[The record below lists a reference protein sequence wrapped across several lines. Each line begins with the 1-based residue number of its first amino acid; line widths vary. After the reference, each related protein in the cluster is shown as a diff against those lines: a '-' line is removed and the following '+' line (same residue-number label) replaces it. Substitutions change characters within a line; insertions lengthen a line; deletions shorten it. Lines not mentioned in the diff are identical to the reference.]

1 MRDSLTALADLA
13 DDAPLSDWLDRARQ
27 AQRDARLDEGLQL
40 ADRIWTRAEAEGYI
54 VEQAEAGK
62 LRSYFLLRQGDLAG
76 MLAAGQRALHLL
88 RPLGPSVSLCEL
100 LRWMSLAACELGDY
114 EQGLACA
121 HECLRQAADLGDARL
136 RAVALN
142 GLGACFERM
151 GDPWQAERLMGEAAS
166 LVRDSATPFERV
178 VTLTNQCTV
187 ALGAYHLQRDADTP
201 EPAARTLERALELA
215 RQARPFS
222 LELGDLYGIALTASN
237 FGEVLLLMGRLEEA
251 EPLLQ
256 ESLDHS
262 TRAGFRLLAWRV
274 RCTLAELLLMRG
286 EAAEAWQRLQDLMA
300 ELAAATASAER
311 RAAFEP
317 PMAAGPASAAAP
329 TPSNVAAP
337 SALSAPTALSALPGL
352 DHLPPHLHLRL
363 HQAAYRAAKALGLID
378 PALAHLEAA
387 RGIER
392 RRGVLQLMAQSQYF
406 VSRLEAEIQVD
417 GGACADRD
425 PATFRDPLTGLGNRR
440 CLETRLPPLL
450 RAAEQDERPLTVAL
464 IDADGLEQ
472 INERHGRDIG
482 DRVLQEL
489 AQLLRENTR
498 TSDLTLR
505 WSGEEFLIV
514 FPDTIADRGFEVCE
528 RIRAS
533 VSVHPWQRLS
543 AGLDVT
549 LSMGLASAPPYATD
563 LLVARATQAVQRAK
577 HLGRNR
583 VALA

>member
-1 MRDSLTALADLA
+1 MLEPAEQLPDDL
-13 DDAPLSDWLDRARQ
+13 PLGDWLDRARV
-27 AQRDARLDEGLQL
+27 AQREARLQEGLRL
-40 ADRIWTRAEAEGYI
+40 ATYVWDRADAEGFI
-54 VEQAEAGK
+54 NEQAEAGK
-62 LRSYFLLRQGDLAG
+62 LRSYFLLRLGDLTG
-76 MLAAGQRALHLL
+76 MLEAGGRALALL

-121 HECLRQAADLGDARL
+121 HEGLQQAIELGDPRL

-151 GDPWQAERLMGEAAS
+151 GDPWQAERLMGEAAGM
-166 LVRDSATPFERV
+166 LRDAATPYERV
-178 VTLTNQCTV
+178 ITLTNLCTV
-187 ALGAYHLQRDADTP
+187 ALGAYHLQRDGAAP
-201 EPAARTLERALELA
+201 EQAPRTLERALELA

-222 LELGDLYGIALTASN
+222 LQLGDPYAIALTATN
-237 FGEVLLLMGRLEEA
+237 FAEVLLLMGRLDEA

-256 ESLDHS
+256 EALDS
-262 TRAGFRLLAWRV
+262 AVRVGFHLLEWRL
-274 RCTLAELLLMRG
+274 RCTQAELLLARG
-286 EAAEAWQRLQDLMA
+286 RASEAWQDLQALLA
-300 ELAAATASAER
+300 ELSASSGQRGDA
-311 RAAFEP
+311 
-317 PMAAGPASAAAP
+317 AAAP
-329 TPSNVAAP
+329 SGAAALAGLSGLP
-337 SALSAPTALSALPGL
+337 DLSAGVATMGAAL
-352 DHLPPHLHLRL
+352 DRLPPFIHLRL
-363 HQAAYRAAKALGLID
+363 HQVSYRAAKALALLG
-378 PALAHLEAA
+378 PALWHLESA
-387 RGIER
+387 RAVER

-406 VSRLEAEIQVD
+406 VSRLEAEFNVD

-425 PATFRDPLTGLGNRR
+425 PAAFRDPLTGLGNRR

-464 IDADGLEQ
+464 IDADGLAL
-472 INERHGRDIG
+472 INERHGTDVG
-482 DRVLQEL
+482 DRVLQDL

-498 TSDLTLR
+498 TSDLALR

-543 AGLDVT
+543 PGLDVT

-563 LLVARATQAVQRAK
+563 LLIARATQAVQRAK

>member
-1 MRDSLTALADLA
+1 MRDLLNDLS
-13 DDAPLSDWLDRARQ
+13 DDAPLSDWLDLARQ
-27 AQRDARLDEGLQL
+27 AQREARLEDGLRL
-40 ADRIWTRAEAEGYI
+40 ADRIWRRAEAEGYI
-54 VEQAEAGK
+54 IEQAEAGK
-62 LRSYFLLRQGDLAG
+62 LRSFFLLRQGDLAG
-76 MLAAGQRALHLL
+76 MLEAGQRALHLL

-100 LRWMSLAACELGDY
+100 LRWMSMAACERGDY
-114 EQGLACA
+114 DQGLACA
-121 HECLRQAADLGDARL
+121 HDCLRQAVELGDPRL

-178 VTLTNQCTV
+178 VTLTNLCTV
-187 ALGAYHLQRDADTP
+187 ALGAYHLQRDANTP
-201 EPAARTLERALELA
+201 EAAARTLERALELA

-237 FGEVLLLMGRLEEA
+237 FGEVLLRMGRLDEA

-256 ESLDHS
+256 EALDHAS
-262 TRAGFRLLAWRV
+262 RCGFHLLGWRV
-274 RCTLAELLLMRG
+274 RCTLAEWLLARG
-286 EAAEAWQRLQDLMA
+286 ECAQAWQRMQALIA
-300 ELAAATASAER
+300 ELA
-311 RAAFEP
+311 
-317 PMAAGPASAAAP
+317 MAPQS
-329 TPSNVAAP
+329 
-337 SALSAPTALSALPGL
+337 SAPLEPQALEPAPL

-363 HQAAYRAAKALGLID
+363 HQVAYQAAKALDLLA
-378 PALAHLEAA
+378 PALTHLEAA
-387 RGIER
+387 RAVER

-450 RAAEQDERPLTVAL
+450 RAAEQEDRPLTVAL

-533 VSVHPWQRLS
+533 VSVHAWQRLS

-563 LLVARATQAVQRAK
+563 QLVARAAQAVQRAK

>member
-1 MRDSLTALADLA
+1 MPDHSHELLDH
-13 DDAPLSDWLDRARQ
+13 APLSEWLERARL
-27 AQRDARLDEGLQL
+27 AQRESHLQEGLSL
-40 ADRIWTRAEAEGYI
+40 ADRIWARADAEGF
-54 VEQAEAGK
+54 VSEQAEAGK
-62 LRSYFLLRQGDLAG
+62 LRSYFLLRLGDLAG
-76 MLAAGQRALHLL
+76 MLAAGQPALQLL
-88 RPLGPSVSLCEL
+88 RPLGPSTSLCEL

-121 HECLRQAADLGDARL
+121 HEGLQQAIELGDARL

-151 GDPWQAERLMGEAAS
+151 GDPWQAERLMGEAAGM
-166 LVRDSATPFERV
+166 LRESATPYERV
-178 VTLTNQCTV
+178 VTLTNLCTV
-187 ALGAYHLQRDADTP
+187 ALGAYHLQQEGARP
-201 EPAARTLERALELA
+201 EQARKTLERALELA

-222 LELGDLYGIALTASN
+222 LELGDPYAIALTASN
-237 FGEVLLLMGRLEEA
+237 FGEVLLLMGRLDEA

-256 ESLDHS
+256 EALNHC
-262 TRAGFRLLAWRV
+262 TQVGFHLLEWRL
-274 RCTLAELLLMRG
+274 RCTLAQLALAHG
-286 EAAEAWQRLQDLMA
+286 QAQSAWEGLQALMA
-300 ELAAATASAER
+300 LLSR
-311 RAAFEP
+311 P
-317 PMAAGPASAAAP
+317 AAGVSCPPA
-329 TPSNVAAP
+329 
-337 SALSAPTALSALPGL
+337 L
-352 DHLPPHLHLRL
+352 DHLPPFIHLRL
-363 HQAAYRAAKALGLID
+363 HQTCYSAAKALGLLE
-378 PALAHLEAA
+378 PALWHLERA
-387 RGIER
+387 RAVER
-392 RRGVLQLMAQSQYF
+392 RRSMQQLMAQSQYF
-406 VSRLEAEIQVD
+406 VSRLEAEIHVD

-450 RAAEQDERPLTVAL
+450 RNAEQEDRPLTVAL
-464 IDADGLEQ
+464 IDADGLEL
-472 INERHGRDIG
+472 INERHGRDVG

-498 TSDLTLR
+498 TSDLALR

-543 AGLDVT
+543 PGLDVT

-563 LLVARATQAVQRAK
+563 QLIARATQAVQRAK

>member
-1 MRDSLTALADLA
+1 MSE
-13 DDAPLSDWLDRARQ
+13 WLDRARL
-27 AQRDARLDEGLQL
+27 AQREARLDEGLKL
-40 ADRIWTRAEAEGYI
+40 AERVWSRADAEGFI
-54 VEQAEAGK
+54 NEQAEAGK
-62 LRSYFLLRQGDLAG
+62 LRSYFLLRLGDLAG
-76 MLAAGQRALHLL
+76 MLAAGAPALNLL

-121 HECLRQAADLGDARL
+121 HEGLQQAIELGDPRL

-151 GDPWQAERLMGEAAS
+151 GDPWQAERLMGEAAGM
-166 LVRDSATPFERV
+166 LREAATPYERV
-178 VTLTNQCTV
+178 VTLTNLCTV
-187 ALGAYHLQRDADTP
+187 ALGAYHLQRDGAAP
-201 EPAARTLERALELA
+201 EQATKTLVRALELA

-222 LELGDLYGIALTASN
+222 LELGDAYAIALTATN
-237 FGEVLLLMGRLEEA
+237 FGEVLLLMGRPDEA

-256 ESLDHS
+256 EALDAS
-262 TRAGFRLLAWRV
+262 ARVGFHLLEWRL
-274 RCTLAELLLMRG
+274 RCTWAELQLARGHAREAWQGLQTLLAELRMI
-286 EAAEAWQRLQDLMA
+286 D
-300 ELAAATASAER
+300 ASAVGGIDPGDGL
-311 RAAFEP
+311 APVVSLNLNMTPTGAGVHAHP
-317 PMAAGPASAAAP
+317 GAGPSSTLGANLEGASTAP
-329 TPSNVAAP
+329 V
-337 SALSAPTALSALPGL
+337 L
-352 DHLPPHLHLRL
+352 DRLPPFIHLRL
-363 HQAAYRAAKALGLID
+363 HQASYRAAKALALLG
-378 PALAHLEAA
+378 PALWHLEAA
-387 RGIER
+387 RAVER

-406 VSRLEAEIQVD
+406 VSRLEAEFNVD

-425 PATFRDPLTGLGNRR
+425 PAAFRDPLTGLGNRR
-440 CLETRLPPLL
+440 CLETRLPPML
-450 RAAEQDERPLTVAL
+450 RAAEQDERPLTIAL
-464 IDADGLEQ
+464 VDADGLEQ
-472 INERHGRDIG
+472 INERHGRDVG

-498 TSDLTLR
+498 TSDLALR

-514 FPDTIADRGFEVCE
+514 FPDTVADRGFEVCE

-533 VSVHPWQRLS
+533 VSVHPWHRLA

-563 LLVARATQAVQRAK
+563 RLIGRATQAVQRAK